1 MIKVQAW
8 LPFYHS
14 SGGLNQVCLV
24 GGVAFT
30 TRWVAHMGGGRLT
43 PPAMNS
49 ASEFVDQIK
58 ELKAA
63 HDKTAASLKEAKEE
77 IKELRFLLQGK
88 APARI

>member
-1 MIKVQAW
+1 MAGATVTI
-8 LPFYHS
+8 
-14 SGGLNQVCLV
+14 
-24 GGVAFT
+24 AFDDKT
-30 TRWVAHMGGGRLT
+30 TRLLKETTA
-43 PPAMNS
+43 AMNS

-88 APARI
+88 ASARI